1 MPFVA
6 LNAAEA
12 PLTLALDLGT
22 SSFRALLFDRLGRAV
37 YGSEEQVRYKLI
49 TTPDGGAEADAH
61 MLFGLLLDT
70 FDHVLKRAG
79 ERGNEIAAVG
89 ISCFWH
95 SLLGLDEAGEPVT
108 PVLFWADTRSARQV
122 AALRTVLDQAEAHQR
137 TGTVIHSSYWPAKLR
152 WLKETRPAV
161 FERVVRW
168 CSFADFATR
177 QIHGQD
183 FTSLSMASGTGMLD
197 VRSGDWDEEIIAA
210 AGIERSTLPEIVP
223 ASTPITTMRAAFS
236 ERWPYLVEIPWFPG
250 IGDGACANVGC
261 GAITS
266 DRIALTVG
274 TSAAIRVII
283 DRPIGQAFEI
293 PSDVWAYRLDE
304 QRVVFG
310 GALSNGGNVVSW
322 LRGVAGED
330 PTEETM
336 SEAGAIAPDSH
347 GLTVLPFLA
356 GERSP
361 IWNDRAT
368 GVIAGLTL
376 STGKVEL
383 LRAFMEAVALRL
395 SLIYTSIVPL
405 VEPDHKIVL
414 NGGAVLHSPVWM
426 KIIADALGHP
436 VTPLP
441 PEEESSARGGALIA
455 MVSAGIISDLGATLD
470 PADGCQPIEP
480 ISANA
485 PLYEAARDRQLR
497 LESLL
502 LPDDSVWSDLQEPT
516 RN

>member
-1 MPFVA
+1 MPFVS
-6 LNAAEA
+6 LNSAEA
-12 PLTLALDLGT
+12 PLTLAFDLGT

-37 YGSEEQVRYKLI
+37 EGSEERLRYKLN
-49 TTPDGGAEADAH
+49 TTSDGGAEADAR

-70 FDHVLKRAG
+70 IDRVLKRAG
-79 ERGNEIAAVG
+79 ERSEDIAAVG

-95 SLLGLDEAGEPVT
+95 SLLGLNEAGEPVT
-108 PVLFWADTRSARQV
+108 LVFFWADTRSARQV
-122 AALRTVLDQAEAHQR
+122 AALRTELDQAAAHQR

-168 CSFADFATR
+168 CSFADFAIQ

-183 FTSLSMASGTGMLD
+183 FTSLTMASGTGMLNI
-197 VRSGDWDEEIIAA
+197 RSAHWDEEMIATV
-210 AGIERSTLPEIVP
+210 GIEPSTLPEIVP
-223 ASTPITTMRAAFS
+223 ASTPITTMRGTFAG
-236 ERWPYLVEIPWFPG
+236 RWPHLAEIPWFPG

-266 DRIALTVG
+266 ERIALTVG

-293 PSDVWAYRLDE
+293 PSDVWAYRLDD

-376 STGKVEL
+376 STGEVEL
-383 LRAFMEAVALRL
+383 LRACMEAVALRL
-395 SLIYTSIVPL
+395 SLIYASIAPL
-405 VEPDHKIVL
+405 VDPDHLIVL
-414 NGGAVLHSPVWM
+414 NGAAVLHSPVWM
-426 KIIADALGHP
+426 QIIADALDHP

-455 MVSAGIISDLGATLD
+455 MESAGIIPDLGATPD
-470 PADGCQPIEP
+470 PAAGCEPVAPIP
-480 ISANA
+480 TNA
-485 PLYEAARDRQLR
+485 PAYAAARERQLM

-502 LPDDSVWSDLQEPT
+502 LPDGGVWNDAQAP
-516 RN
+516 RRD

>member
-6 LNAAEA
+6 LNTAEA

-37 YGSEEQVRYKLI
+37 DGSQEQLRYMLI
-49 TTPDGGAEADAH
+49 TTPDGGAEADAR

-70 FDHVLKRAG
+70 IDSVLKLAG

-89 ISCFWH
+89 VSCFWH
-95 SLLGLDEAGEPVT
+95 SLLGLDEAGDPVT
-108 PVLFWADTRSARQV
+108 PVFFWADTRSARQV
-122 AALRTVLDQAEAHQR
+122 AALRTELDQAAAHQR

-152 WLKETRPAV
+152 WLKETRPAA
-161 FERVVRW
+161 FGRVVRW
-168 CSFADFATR
+168 CSFADFATQ

-183 FTSLSMASGTGMLD
+183 FTSLPMASGTGMLNI
-197 VRSGDWDEEIIAA
+197 RSAHWDEEMIAA
-210 AGIERSTLPEIVP
+210 VGIEPSTLPEIVP
-223 ASTPITTMRAAFS
+223 ASTPITTMRVAFAA
-236 ERWPYLVEIPWFPG
+236 RWPHLAEIPWFPG

-266 DRIALTVG
+266 ERIALTVG

-293 PSDVWAYRLDE
+293 PSDVWAYRVDK

-322 LRGVAGED
+322 LRGISGED
-330 PTEETM
+330 PTEESM

-376 STGKVEL
+376 STGEVEL
-383 LRAFMEAVALRL
+383 LRACMEAVAIRL
-395 SLIYTSIVPL
+395 SLIYRSIVPL
-405 VEPDHKIVL
+405 VEPDHQIVL
-414 NGGAVLHSPVWM
+414 NGAAVLHSPVWM
-426 KIIADALGHP
+426 QIIADALGHP

-441 PEEESSARGGALIA
+441 PEEESSARGGALSA
-455 MVSAGIISDLGATLD
+455 MVSAGIISDLGTTLD
-470 PADGCQPIEP
+470 PAEGCEAIAPIP
-480 ISANA
+480 ANA
-485 PLYEAARDRQLR
+485 PAYAAARDRQLT

-502 LPDDSVWSDLQEPT
+502 LPDGGVWSDLQEPT